1 MDSLTD
7 IYQLLRCE
15 GLCAT
20 QADFSRD
27 WMGRSAHY
35 LSQIDGDP
43 AKASPTS
50 LQLLASRLDTAA
62 EAAREQ
68 WRLIADY
75 NQLSTHWRP
84 FFVSKLIHQ
93 ARCHILV
100 FASYLNNA
108 QPSLSW

>member
-68 WRLIADY
+68 WSMASHRRLQSAFDA
-75 NQLSTHWRP
+75 LAT
-84 FFVSKLIHQ
+84 FLCEQ
-93 ARCHILV
+93 AYSSSSMPYFSVREL
-100 FASYLNNA
+100 FE
-108 QPSLSW
+108 